1 MSREAAKQG
10 EPALYWEETKME
22 LNITRFFREAAPM
35 DYSASI
41 AEIGNDAARSTWEAA
56 VDDSDDYPMLDS
68 DEKREEFRRYVK
80 GFGAWTED
88 EIRAWSDQE
97 LNALLIQMIAGDIR
111 EAKLDTDNPDW
122 EQYEKDSEAGRVAG
136 RIFKGSDSEIY
147 YYIGEYLSI
156 IWTKAREIWK
166 TKCG

>member
-1 MSREAAKQG
+1 
-10 EPALYWEETKME
+10 ME
-22 LNITRFFREAAPM
+22 LNITRFFKEASPM
-35 DYSASI
+35 DYSASV
-41 AEIGNDAARSTWEAA
+41 AEIGNDAARSTWQAA

-147 YYIGEYLSI
+147 YYIGE
-156 IWTKAREIWK
+156 
-166 TKCG
+166 

>member
-1 MSREAAKQG
+1 
-10 EPALYWEETKME
+10 
-22 LNITRFFREAAPM
+22 M
-35 DYSASI
+35 DYSASV
-41 AEIGNDAARSTWEAA
+41 AEIGYNAARSTWQAA
-56 VDDSDDYPMLDS
+56 VDDSDDYLMLDS

-147 YYIGEYLSI
+147 YYIGE
-156 IWTKAREIWK
+156 
-166 TKCG
+166 